1 MSEDLNRRIKYSL
14 YATLIFMLLTNPM
27 TWKFTQTLYSGL
39 SAPVG
44 YLAQGVVFFCLV
56 FAIYMFPSAA

>member
-44 YLAQGVVFFCLV
+44 YLFQGIVFFCLV
-56 FAIYMFPSAA
+56 FAVFMFPNV

>member
-1 MSEDLNRRIKYSL
+1 MRDDVTRRVKYSL
-14 YATLIFMLLTNPM
+14 YATLIFLLLTNPM

-44 YLAQGVVFFCLV
+44 YLFQGLVFFCLTLAL
-56 FAIYMFPSAA
+56 FMFPNA

>member
-39 SAPVG
+39 SAPMV
-44 YLAQGVVFFCLV
+44 YLTQGLVFFCLV
-56 FAIYMFPSAA
+56 FAVYMFPNA